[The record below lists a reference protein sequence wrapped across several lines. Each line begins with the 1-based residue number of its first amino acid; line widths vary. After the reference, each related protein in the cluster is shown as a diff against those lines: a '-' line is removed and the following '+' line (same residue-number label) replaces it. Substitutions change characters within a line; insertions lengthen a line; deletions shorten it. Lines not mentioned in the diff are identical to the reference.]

1 MKTPAQNWIEYLEFV
16 YEKLLEEGDETE
28 RKRAFFA
35 GSEAVFRLL
44 ESCDKESIRLA
55 LDALREYREANKA
68 AAMET
73 MSPEDRLI
81 AEVERKSALG
91 EIQ

>member
-1 MKTPAQNWIEYLEFV
+1 MKTPIDSWNEYRNFV
-16 YEKLLEEGDETE
+16 YASELEEGDEQE
-28 RKRAFFA
+28 RQRAFFA
-35 GSEAVFRLL
+35 GSEAVFRLM
-44 ESCDKESIRLA
+44 ESCDGFSV
-55 LDALREYREANKA
+55 LDAMRSMREYREANKA